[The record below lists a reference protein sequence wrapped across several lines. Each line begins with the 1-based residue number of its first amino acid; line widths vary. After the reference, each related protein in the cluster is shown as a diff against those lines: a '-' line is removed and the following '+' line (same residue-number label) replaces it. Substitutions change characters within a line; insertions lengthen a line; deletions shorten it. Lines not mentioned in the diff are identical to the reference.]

1 MEEKVVRGT
10 LLLSCIQNT
19 NLSSIIKNANKRI
32 KFGNGDEEAKTE
44 KIKKGI
50 TQEEP
55 KLDEGPVNG
64 AVVCCTSAETQDK
77 VYILDNK
84 GNAVT
89 LNNLS
94 KLSRTD
100 ITMSGEFTRCRFNN
114 KICPKNKKIEGNEW
128 QDYDEFNGMGKGKEG
143 LNKDSSYMVCLTGY
157 GVIYFVDS
165 GQKIKG
171 FSAELATL
179 NQYVNEEAFSGM
191 GWNLS
196 IFYNTYGNDAIE
208 VLKNQMYKYGIT
220 DTISI
225 CMFLATLGAESGD
238 GEKLLE
244 GLPLAP
250 DATYTERTRG
260 AGLIQ
265 ITGKDQKAFLEYIQS
280 TLSNADPMY
289 TQIQNVLNGYPLQW
303 PKVTI
308 YKGTPNEKTIEICDN
323 NKNVTEFIAQY
334 YPIESAAWYW
344 GEYGKTTYYTD
355 PLNATGGK
363 TMTLN
368 EYVTQISEKQANFNA
383 TSINVREDYMGKLFV
398 VTQYYVNGSPWAL
411 ERLQRMA
418 ESTNDSE
425 YEIKNNQMT
434 FTVPAGEPKAGFHS
448 GRLPNG
454 WEKRKADWESMGFM
468 IFG

>member
-1 MEEKVVRGT
+1 VRGT

-19 NLSSIIKNANKRI
+19 NLSSIIKGANKRI
-32 KFGNGDEEAKTE
+32 KSGNGVGEVKAE

-55 KLDEGPVNG
+55 KLDEEPVNG
-64 AVVCCTSAETQDK
+64 AAVCCTSAETQDK
-77 VYILDNK
+77 VYILDNE

-94 KLSRTD
+94 KLSRID
-100 ITMSGEFTRCRFNN
+100 IAMSGEFTRCRFNN
-114 KICPKNKKIEGNEW
+114 KVCPKNKKIEGNEW

-196 IFYNTYGNDAIE
+196 AFYNTYGNDAIE

-220 DTISI
+220 NTISV

-238 GEKLLE
+238 GRELIE
-244 GLPLAP
+244 GRK
-250 DATYTERTRG
+250 DFTDCFYTERTKG

-265 ITGKDQKAFLEYIQS
+265 LTGNDQKKFLEYIFL
-280 TLSNADPMY
+280 TLEPSDPLY
-289 TQIQNVLNGYPLQW
+289 TEIDNIIQNF
-303 PKVTI
+303 KERTKTI
-308 YKGTPNEKTIEICDN
+308 YIGTNKETKGTECDN
-323 NKNVTEFIAQY
+323 IVDVSAFISEY

-383 TSINVREDYMGKLFV
+383 TSTNLRDDYMGKLFV
-398 VTQYYVNGSPWAL
+398 VTQYYVNGSPWSL

-434 FTVPAGEPKAGFHS
+434 FTVPAGEPKAGPHS
-448 GRLPNG
+448 DRLPNG
-454 WEKRKADWESMGFM
+454 WEERKADWENMGFM